1 MSSTA
6 ERAGNICIRNE
17 AEADHRTVEN
27 VIRRAFW
34 NLYVPGCAE
43 HYVAHVMRPHGD
55 FVPELDLVLERDGQ
69 IIGSIIYTKTR
80 LVDEAGEEKQI
91 LTFGPVC
98 ILPESQRMGYGKML
112 MEASFERAQTMG
124 YEVIV
129 IFGDPANYVG
139 RGFKSCRRFNVC
151 LEGDVFPSAML
162 VKELVPGTLDGRRW
176 FYHQSPAMEI
186 DEKDAGRFDETFE
199 PMERK
204 VLPCQETFYIHSHSV
219 VQEI

>member
-69 IIGSIIYTKTR
+69 IIGSIMYTKTR

-98 ILPESQRMGYGKML
+98 ILPEYQRMGYGKML

-162 VKELVPGTLDGRRW
+162 VKELVPGALDGRKWVYRD
-176 FYHQSPAMEI
+176 SPVMAFSEEEAQRY
-186 DEKDAGRFDETFE
+186 DDTLEKLEKKWQ
-199 PMERK
+199 PS
-204 VLPCQETFYIHSHSV
+204 QEEFYILSHSFV
-219 VQEI
+219 E

>member
-1 MSSTA
+1 MPYIAIKAYPKDEETKKRTVDRINQVLLEEWGCPAAAVTISLEEVKPEDWKEQVEIPEIEPNMDKMMIVSGKKNMSSTL

-34 NLYVPGCAE
+34 NLCVPGCAE

-69 IIGSIIYTKTR
+69 IIGSIMYTKTR

-98 ILPESQRMGYGKML
+98 ILPEYQRMGYGKML
-112 MEASFERAQTMG
+112 MEASLS
-124 YEVIV
+124 
-129 IFGDPANYVG
+129 G
-139 RGFKSCRRFNVC
+139 RGPWVMRS
-151 LEGDVFPSAML
+151 S
-162 VKELVPGTLDGRRW
+162 
-176 FYHQSPAMEI
+176 
-186 DEKDAGRFDETFE
+186 
-199 PMERK
+199 
-204 VLPCQETFYIHSHSV
+204 
-219 VQEI
+219 

>member
-1 MSSTA
+1 
-6 ERAGNICIRNE
+6 
-17 AEADHRTVEN
+17 
-27 VIRRAFW
+27 
-34 NLYVPGCAE
+34 
-43 HYVAHVMRPHGD
+43 
-55 FVPELDLVLERDGQ
+55 
-69 IIGSIIYTKTR
+69 
-80 LVDEAGEEKQI
+80 
-91 LTFGPVC
+91 
-98 ILPESQRMGYGKML
+98 MGYGKML
-112 MEASFERAQTMG
+112 METSFERAWAMG

-162 VKELVPGTLDGRRW
+162 VKELAPGTLDGRRW

-186 DEKDAGRFDETFE
+186 DEKDAERFDETFE

>member
-1 MSSTA
+1 M
-6 ERAGNICIRNE
+6 
-17 AEADHRTVEN
+17 EN

-69 IIGSIIYTKTR
+69 IIGSIMYTKTR

-98 ILPESQRMGYGKML
+98 ILPEYQRMGYGKML

-176 FYHQSPAMEI
+176 FYHQFVYAIQSQVIPVTPASVKTMAHQTPSMPSQSGRRYKRAPLITMPLRTVSTVDILVRMI
-186 DEKDAGRFDETFE
+186 DWK
-199 PMERK
+199 
-204 VLPCQETFYIHSHSV
+204 
-219 VQEI
+219 